1 MVIDDLLRKF
11 NKAGH
16 NAEGFVILLIGKF
29 ESTLC
34 TLMISVISI
43 VGKWCTDNGMSIN
56 EQKTKL
62 VLFTTKR
69 KLSRMNLP
77 KLNAVELS
85 LAEQVTFLVF

>member
-85 LAEQVTFLVF
+85 LAEVTFLVF

>member
-1 MVIDDLLRKF
+1 
-11 NKAGH
+11 
-16 NAEGFVILLIGKF
+16 
-29 ESTLC
+29 
-34 TLMISVISI
+34 MISVIYI

-85 LAEQVTFLVF
+85 LAEVTFLVFQYRISTQKKELRKPEKSAAMFIEKC